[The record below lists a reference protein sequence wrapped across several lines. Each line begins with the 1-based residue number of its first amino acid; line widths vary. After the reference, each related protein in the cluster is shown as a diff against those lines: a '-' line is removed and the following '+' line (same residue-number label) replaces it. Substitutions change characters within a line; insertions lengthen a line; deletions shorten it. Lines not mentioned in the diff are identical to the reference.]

1 MAFRFATAFG
11 MSPSMRID
19 LLVNGFVYSAKRR
32 GYLVV
37 YDKNARRTFIH
48 VRDMAR
54 AFLFALDHC
63 AAMRGQVYNA
73 GSETLNHTKDEIARL
88 ILARHRY
95 FLTYGPVGVD
105 EDQRDYAVS
114 YQKLGALG
122 FTTETSLEEGI
133 DELLRGMD
141 LLQYR
146 APYGDA

>member
-1 MAFRFATAFG
+1 

-37 YDKNARRTFIH
+37 YDKDARRTFIH

-73 GSETLNHTKDEIARL
+73 ARKPSTIRRMRL
-88 ILARHRY
+88 P
-95 FLTYGPVGVD
+95 G
-105 EDQRDYAVS
+105 
-114 YQKLGALG
+114 
-122 FTTETSLEEGI
+122 
-133 DELLRGMD
+133 
-141 LLQYR
+141 
-146 APYGDA
+146 